1 MSSSH
6 IYSAYDEELKYL
18 MRRISEMGGLAEQMV
33 GDSVRDI
40 RAARAANTWPL
51 LVRTGKGVRTVEQET
66 ERCDNVLVFE
76 HLAAVATYLITP
88 PE

>member
-1 MSSSH
+1 
-6 IYSAYDEELKYL
+6 
-18 MRRISEMGGLAEQMV
+18 MV

-40 RAARAANTWPL
+40 RAARAANAWPL

-66 ERCDNVLVFE
+66 ESCANVLVFE